1 MILIGTDSD
10 TGIIVNA
17 SKLTDIQGSTAPAI
31 SVRLLGTSHLNK
43 QTTVHHQLDDADF
56 EAVLE
61 RAGITSATF
70 FLSPD
75 RFMFDGTRLIVRP
88 TIKLYL
94 LEEFGVQQDGTPVL
108 PLYTDIQIAAR
119 CVNPDDVEFGRVVD
133 VKIKDRNNFITTIDK
148 GLVQDEFVFS
158 IRSDFPG
165 VSKLRAKDVTY
176 KCLYEPLFVRFKQ

>member
-1 MILIGTDSD
+1 MILIGTDSE

-17 SKLTDIQGSTAPAI
+17 SKLTDVQGSTAPAI
-31 SVRLLGTSHLNK
+31 NVQLLGTSHLNK
-43 QTTVHHQLDDADF
+43 QPTVHHKLDDAEF
-56 EAVLE
+56 ESVLE
-61 RAGITSATF
+61 RAGITSSIF

-75 RFMFDGTRLIVRP
+75 RFIFDGTRLIVRP

-94 LEEFGVQQDGTPVL
+94 VKEFVVQQDGTPVL

-176 KCLYEPLFVRFKQ
+176 RCLYEPLFVRFKQ